1 MNSLKDMCAKYFRD
15 PVHGYI
21 RVDDDLLRIVD
32 HPLFQRLRRIKETGW
47 GFYAYH
53 GMTHSRFEHSLGAF
67 HLMEKVI
74 ENIDDNFRRE
84 YGYRLDELT
93 EQASLLKLKALLHD
107 IGHLPFS
114 HSFEMFRRSIKYA
127 HLNHAVFS
135 RAIIRY
141 SELGELIR
149 DIGFEP
155 SELLAPHP
163 LNSLLDSNI
172 DVDKMDYL
180 KRDAL
185 HAGVLYGAYDLKR
198 LLLVLTLTPN
208 LKLAVLKK
216 GIEAV
221 EHFIMARYYMY
232 LQVYFHKVKCS
243 CEAMFHEI
251 LLELLDTNSLVIPP
265 PDAIFK
271 DKVSIEFLG
280 DDVPFCFFDDVFI
293 EWALRSITRKA
304 SLGELRRRGADV
316 DKLLHLASSLIGRR
330 HYRLVF
336 EADDRELIK
345 LFLERGLAAFDEVLD
360 YRYQSLLQV
369 SPLPL
374 LYYIAEA
381 AVYVPGESSI
391 TVVESGEEKGL
402 LEELSSIVGFFKGK
416 MILKLMFFADPKIL
430 NKVREVI
437 KRSLS
442 RTLSSS

>member
-1 MNSLKDMCAKYFRD
+1 
-15 PVHGYI
+15 
-21 RVDDDLLRIVD
+21 
-32 HPLFQRLRRIKETGW
+32 
-47 GFYAYH
+47 
-53 GMTHSRFEHSLGAF
+53 
-67 HLMEKVI
+67 
-74 ENIDDNFRRE
+74 
-84 YGYRLDELT
+84 
-93 EQASLLKLKALLHD
+93 
-107 IGHLPFS
+107 
-114 HSFEMFRRSIKYA
+114 
-127 HLNHAVFS
+127 
-135 RAIIRY
+135 
-141 SELGELIR
+141 
-149 DIGFEP
+149 
-155 SELLAPHP
+155 
-163 LNSLLDSNI
+163 
-172 DVDKMDYL
+172 
-180 KRDAL
+180 
-185 HAGVLYGAYDLKR
+185 
-198 LLLVLTLTPN
+198 
-208 LKLAVLKK
+208 
-216 GIEAV
+216 
-221 EHFIMARYYMY
+221 
-232 LQVYFHKVKCS
+232 
-243 CEAMFHEI
+243 
-251 LLELLDTNSLVIPP
+251 VIPP